1 VVTGLCCTIDPTN
14 TIQGVDVE
22 KVVAPDIGIGHV
34 HLKVTDI
41 ERSVRFYE
49 DVLGMDVVARY
60 GEEAA
65 FMSYDGY
72 HHHLGL
78 NTWHSKGMDPAPVK
92 AAGLY
97 HFALIYPSRKDLANT
112 VKRVLEAGWGI
123 DGSSDHG
130 ANVSVY
136 MHDPDQNGIE
146 IYYDRP
152 PEEWPRDPDGN
163 LKLLLEPLDV
173 EALLRE
179 AD

>member
-1 VVTGLCCTIDPTN
+1 M
-14 TIQGVDVE
+14 E
-22 KVVAPDIGIGHV
+22 KRVAPEIGVGHV
-34 HLKVTDI
+34 HLKVTDL
-41 ERSVRFYE
+41 ERSVSFYR
-49 DVLGMDVVARY
+49 DALGMDVMARY
-60 GEEAA
+60 GDEAA
-65 FMSYDGY
+65 FLSYDGY

-78 NTWHSKGMDPAPVK
+78 NVWHSKGAGPAPVNT
-92 AAGLY
+92 AGLY

-112 VKRVLEAGWGI
+112 VRRLLKAGWGI

-136 MHDPDQNGIE
+136 LHDPDQNGIE

-152 PEEWPRDPDGN
+152 AGEWPRDSEGN

-173 EALLRE
+173 ARLLTE

>member
-1 VVTGLCCTIDPTN
+1 
-14 TIQGVDVE
+14 VD
-22 KVVAPDIGIGHV
+22 KRVAPEIGVGHV
-34 HLKVTDI
+34 HLKVTDLD
-41 ERSVRFYE
+41 RAVSFYR
-49 DVLGMDVVARY
+49 DALGMDLVARY
-60 GEEAA
+60 GDEAA

-78 NTWHSKGMDPAPVK
+78 NVWHSKGAGPAPVN

-97 HFALIYPSRKDLANT
+97 HVAFIYPSRKELANT
-112 VKRVLEAGWGI
+112 VKRVLKAGWGI

-136 MHDPDQNGIE
+136 LHDPDQNGIE

-152 PEEWPRDPDGN
+152 PDEWPRDSEGN
-163 LKLLLEPLDV
+163 LRLLLEPLDV
-173 EALLRE
+173 AQLLTE

>member
-1 VVTGLCCTIDPTN
+1 LD
-14 TIQGVDVE
+14 
-22 KVVAPDIGIGHV
+22 KRVAPEIGVGHV
-34 HLKVTDI
+34 HLKVTDL
-41 ERSVRFYE
+41 ERAVSFYR
-49 DVLGMDVVARY
+49 DALGMDLVARY
-60 GEEAA
+60 GDEAA

-78 NTWHSKGMDPAPVK
+78 NVWHSRGAGPAPVN

-97 HFALIYPSRKDLANT
+97 HVAFIYPTRKELANT
-112 VKRVLEAGWGI
+112 VKRILKTGWGI

-136 MHDPDQNGIE
+136 LHDPDQNGIE

-152 PEEWPRDPDGN
+152 ADEWPRDSDGN
-163 LKLLLEPLDV
+163 LRLLLEPLDV
-173 EALLRE
+173 AQLLTE

>member
-1 VVTGLCCTIDPTN
+1 VSKT
-14 TIQGVDVE
+14 
-22 KVVAPDIGIGHV
+22 VAPDIGIGHV
-34 HLKVTDI
+34 HLKVTDL
-41 ERSVRFYE
+41 ERSVRFYTN
-49 DVLGMDVVARY
+49 VLGMDVVARY
-60 GEEAA
+60 ADQAA

-78 NTWHSKGMDPAPVK
+78 NTWHSKGLGPAPVN

-152 PEEWPRDPDGN
+152 PDEWPRDSDGN
-163 LKLLLEPLDV
+163 LRLLLEPLDV
-173 EALLRE
+173 AQLLTE